1 MPRRGYQMARG
12 GAGRTPARPDGK
24 RGDQLCQPVEA
35 HSRSRIGGLRMRKRL
50 LGRTGVLVSEFALG
64 TMTFGQEADEP
75 AANALLDHYVQ
86 RGGNLIDTADVYPPV
101 GPRGTSEEII
111 GRWLGR
117 RRAIR
122 NSIILATK
130 CRGRMD
136 ESGNSEGLSRRWII
150 QACES
155 SLRRL
160 GTDHIDLYQAH
171 QWDPATPIDETLAAF
186 EMLVRSGKV
195 RYIGVSNFTGWQ
207 LERTVMT
214 ARHLG
219 ISAPVSLQPQYNM
232 LAREIEWELVPVCIE
247 EGLGI
252 LPWGPLGQGW
262 LSGKYTRETAPTGA
276 TRLGEDPN
284 RGIEAYDRRNIER
297 TWRIVDA
304 LHAVA
309 SELGVPP
316 ARVALRWLADRPGVT
331 APLLGARAVEQLRDN
346 LLAADISLDDG
357 QRVRLDAVSEPNT
370 PDYPYRLLA
379 ENAAA
384 RRSLL

>member
-1 MPRRGYQMARG
+1 
-12 GAGRTPARPDGK
+12 
-24 RGDQLCQPVEA
+24 
-35 HSRSRIGGLRMRKRL
+35 MRKRL

-101 GPRGTSEEII
+101 GPRGASEEII

-379 ENAAA
+379 ENTAA

>member
-1 MPRRGYQMARG
+1 
-12 GAGRTPARPDGK
+12 
-24 RGDQLCQPVEA
+24 
-35 HSRSRIGGLRMRKRL
+35 MRKRL

-75 AANALLDHYVQ
+75 AAHAILDHYVES
-86 RGGNLIDTADVYPPV
+86 GGNIIDTADVYPPV

-111 GRWLGR
+111 GRWLSR
-117 RRAIR
+117 HPAMRD
-122 NSIILATK
+122 SIILATK

-136 ESGNSEGLSRRWII
+136 DSGNSEGLSRRWII
-150 QACES
+150 RACEG

-171 QWDPATPIDETLAAF
+171 QWDPATPIEESLVAF
-186 EMLVRSGKV
+186 DTLVRSGKV
-195 RYIGVSNFTGWQ
+195 RYVGISNFTGWQ
-207 LERTVMT
+207 LERTVMI
-214 ARHLG
+214 ARQLG
-219 ISAPVSLQPQYNM
+219 LSVPVSLQPQYNM
-232 LAREIEWELVPVCIE
+232 LAREIEWELVPVCLE
-247 EGLGI
+247 ERLGI

-276 TRLGEDPN
+276 TRLGEDPK
-284 RGIEAYDRRNIER
+284 RGLEAYDRRNIER

-304 LHAVA
+304 VQAVA

-316 ARVALRWLADRPGVT
+316 ARVALRWLADRPAVV
-331 APLLGARAVEQLRDN
+331 APLLGARTVAQLRDN
-346 LLAADISLDDG
+346 LMAADLSLDTN
-357 QRVRLDAVSEPNT
+357 QRTVLDEVSEPPT

-384 RRSLL
+384 RRSLI

>member
-1 MPRRGYQMARG
+1 
-12 GAGRTPARPDGK
+12 
-24 RGDQLCQPVEA
+24 
-35 HSRSRIGGLRMRKRL
+35 MRKRL

-75 AANALLDHYVQ
+75 AANAILDHYVQ
-86 RGGNLIDTADVYPPV
+86 SGGNLIDTADVYPPA

-111 GRWLGR
+111 GRWLSRHRGMR
-117 RRAIR
+117 D
-122 NSIILATK
+122 SIILATK

-150 QACES
+150 QACEG

-160 GTDHIDLYQAH
+160 GTNHIDLYQAH
-171 QWDPATPIDETLAAF
+171 QWDPATPIEESLAAF
-186 EMLVRSGKV
+186 DALVRSGKV

-214 ARHLG
+214 AQHLG

-262 LSGKYTRETAPTGA
+262 LSGKYTRESAPTGA
-276 TRLGEDPN
+276 TRLGEDPK

-297 TWRIVDA
+297 TWRIVDG

-331 APLLGARAVEQLRDN
+331 APLLGARTVEQLRDN
-346 LLAADISLDDG
+346 LLAADIALDEG
-357 QRVRLDAVSEPNT
+357 QRSRLDTVSEPNT

-379 ENAAA
+379 ENTAA

>member
-1 MPRRGYQMARG
+1 
-12 GAGRTPARPDGK
+12 
-24 RGDQLCQPVEA
+24 
-35 HSRSRIGGLRMRKRL
+35 MRKRL

-75 AANALLDHYVQ
+75 AANAILDHYVHS
-86 RGGNLIDTADVYPPV
+86 GGNLIDTADVYPPV

-111 GRWLGR
+111 GRWLSR
-117 RRAIR
+117 HRAMR
-122 NSIILATK
+122 DSIILATK

-136 ESGNSEGLSRRWII
+136 ETGNSEGLSRRWII
-150 QACES
+150 QACEG

-160 GTDHIDLYQAH
+160 GVDHIDLYQAH
-171 QWDPATPIDETLAAF
+171 QWDPATPIEETLAGF

-232 LAREIEWELVPVCIE
+232 LAREIEWELVPVCME
-247 EGLGI
+247 ERLGI

-262 LSGKYTRETAPTGA
+262 LSGKYKRETAPTGA

-331 APLLGARAVEQLRDN
+331 APLLGARTVEQLRDN
-346 LLAADISLDDG
+346 LLAADIALDEG
-357 QRVRLDAVSEPNT
+357 QRIRLDTVSEPNT

-379 ENAAA
+379 ENTAA

>member
-1 MPRRGYQMARG
+1 
-12 GAGRTPARPDGK
+12 
-24 RGDQLCQPVEA
+24 
-35 HSRSRIGGLRMRKRL
+35 MRKRL

-86 RGGNLIDTADVYPPV
+86 SGGNLIDTADVYPPV

-207 LERTVMT
+207 LERTVMM

-262 LSGKYTRETAPTGA
+262 LSGKYARETAPAGA